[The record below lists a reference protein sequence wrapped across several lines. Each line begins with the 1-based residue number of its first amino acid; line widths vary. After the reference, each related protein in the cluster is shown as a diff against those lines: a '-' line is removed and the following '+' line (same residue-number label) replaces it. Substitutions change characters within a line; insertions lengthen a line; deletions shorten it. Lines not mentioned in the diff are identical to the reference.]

1 MLIKVQIEKLP
12 RFGNSCGIVVVYI
25 KILLSLEFFY
35 RRKFA
40 FCNVEAYEMDSKYF
54 TLIKYMYMNVYGN
67 KTHLI
72 KYKTRFKDL
81 FFLEYYEVLSCSLRF
96 YGRKYF
102 IHYLGKFYSSS

>member
-1 MLIKVQIEKLP
+1 MLINVQIEKLQK
-12 RFGNSCGIVVVYI
+12 FSNSCGIVVYI

-35 RRKFA
+35 RRKFV

-54 TLIKYMYMNVYGN
+54 NLIKYMYMNVYGY

-81 FFLEYYEVLSCSLRF
+81 FFLEYYEVLFCSLQF
-96 YGRKYF
+96 YGRKYYTLF
-102 IHYLGKFYSSS
+102 R